1 MIKVSVESERSK
13 RSSMMVKWSNQV
25 MTVSVSMSMVMD
37 CMGSINR
44 YISSIGSNWVVR
56 DMINMFISMFIT

>member
-25 MTVSVSMSMVMD
+25 MTVSVSMSMVVD

>member
-25 MTVSVSMSMVMD
+25 MTVSVSMGMVMD

-44 YISSIGSNWVVR
+44 YISSIGSYWVVR

>member
-25 MTVSVSMSMVMD
+25 MTISVSMGMVMD

-44 YISSIGSNWVVR
+44 YITSIGSNWVVR

>member
-25 MTVSVSMSMVMD
+25 MTVSVSMGMVMD
-37 CMGSINR
+37 CMRSINR